1 VSERHPDRRA
11 TLLVLH
17 KCCRA
22 AGCELNRRSAPEV
35 HAAHLE
41 ELTPRAL
48 LGILAVR
55 QAVFVVEQQCAFQD
69 IDSLDAAPHTMHLWI
84 EDDAGRVVSTLRL
97 IDEGDGAY
105 RIGRV
110 ATHPDARRLGY
121 SSALVRRSIEL
132 SGPLVVLS
140 AQAYL
145 VDWYA
150 SFGFKEHGEH
160 WIEDGIE
167 HVPMRLEVRQ

>member
-1 VSERHPDRRA
+1 LLDGRLCHPAEPNRVRE
-11 TLLVLH
+11 
-17 KCCRA
+17 CR
-22 AGCELNRRSAPEV
+22 ELSQTSTPQL
-35 HAAHLE
+35 HAAHLDD
-41 ELTPRAL
+41 LTPRAL

-69 IDSLDAAPHTMHLWI
+69 IDSLDAAPRTMHLWI
-84 EDDAGRVVSTLRL
+84 EDGAGRVVSTLRL
-97 IDEGDGAY
+97 IDEGDGGH

-110 ATHPDARRLGY
+110 ATHPEARRRGH
-121 SSALVRRSIEL
+121 SSALVRRAIEL
-132 SGPLVVLS
+132 SDPLVVLS

-150 SFGFKEHGEH
+150 SFGFEERGER

-167 HVPMRLEVRQ
+167 HVPMRLEIRR